1 MRSLLPESLD
11 AYAPMLVGW
20 VASKWAH
27 RLLLK
32 VCLRRKI
39 DEALA
44 RFAASIVRYLV
55 LAAAVIA
62 ALGKVGIEST
72 SFIAILGAAGLAV
85 GFALQGS
92 LSNFASGVLMLLIR
106 PVDIGQRVTV
116 AGHTGVIEE
125 IGLFATTLSTPDNET
140 IIIPN
145 AKITDDSII
154 NYAKI
159 G

>member
-1 MRSLLPESLD
+1 MF
-11 AYAPMLVGW
+11 VGW

-140 IIIPN
+140 IITPN
-145 AKITDDSII
+145 AKITDGSII